1 MYHKICLCFGI
12 GIEFEIMSVATNKAS
27 FRVIK
32 LQGQV
37 VIMRKC
43 FHLLHLISILHATVV
58 IHNKMIVVGGEFGSG
73 LLDDVQIYEREIVG
87 SSYKLRSIQYSEK
100 ALLRFHIY
108 IHISELVTFYFCK
121 RGLIFATKISGA
133 FGHMRVLITY
143 LQVSKTESFL
153 CNFNQ
158 LDLPEYPSKQHL
170 EGRLLLA
177 IHEANERFGFG

>member
-12 GIEFEIMSVATNKAS
+12 GIEFEIMSVATDKAS
-27 FRVIK
+27 FRVIE

-58 IHNKMIVVGGEFGSG
+58 IQNKMIMVGGESGSG

-87 SSYKLRSIQYSEK
+87 TSYKLRSIQFSEK
-100 ALLRFHIY
+100 ALLRFHIF
-108 IHISELVTFYFCK
+108 IHILELVTFDFCK
-121 RGLIFATKISGA
+121 RGLIFPTKISGA
-133 FGHMRVLITY
+133 FGGFQIHKAYGSSDHLPSART
-143 LQVSKTESFL
+143 
-153 CNFNQ
+153 CFNQ

-177 IHEANERFGFG
+177 IDEANEGFGFG